1 MSSDLHFLHLC
12 LLHCIV
18 NQPRG
23 ISLTH
28 RGRQDEGY
36 SVAFSRTRR
45 GKEKKRRKE
54 KSLEEGGEDAER
66 KRLER
71 GIHGRMRK
79 EEIE

>member
-1 MSSDLHFLHLC
+1 M
-12 LLHCIV
+12 
-18 NQPRG
+18 
-23 ISLTH
+23 TH

-36 SVAFSRTRR
+36 SAAFSRTRR
-45 GKEKKRRKE
+45 GKEKRRKE

-66 KRLER
+66 KRLGR